1 MLRTALVS
9 CFLAACSH
17 LSQAK
22 PINLEPGLWATH
34 MQMQMNGVA
43 APSGDRVQT
52 RCMTAQDMED
62 VSQFIPQIAR
72 KGCVIQPAR
81 RSGNAWSWTL
91 DCAQGPVKE
100 RGMGQVT
107 YLSATHYTGILETV
121 VDMPG
126 GQVEQIK
133 ISYDS
138 QRKGVCAN

>member
-1 MLRTALVS
+1 MLRTTLGF
-9 CFLAACSH
+9 CCLAACSH

-22 PINLEPGLWATH
+22 PINLEPGLWSTH

-43 APSGDRVQT
+43 TPSGDRLQT

-62 VSQFIPQIAR
+62 VSQFIPRIAR

-126 GQVEQIK
+126 GQAEQIK

-138 QRKGVCAN
+138 ERKGACAN